1 MVSVKEMLTL
11 SWISE
16 ELKDYLLG
24 DRAIN
29 KIFTLGNS
37 EFPVSWEN
45 EIKLWTFL
53 ETRAALLLKTY
64 KTTSEVSRLELK
76 SCWKFASDCR
86 GCHGFTKVQTKKLV
100 GRVVKTKSSAK
111 CVWISYGAN
120 QRHDCWTW
128 KTTKIRIPKS
138 EIWRMSFALGNWNM
152 WGSIYFLPPSFSL
165 FSSSPPSFSLLSVPL
180 NSWPALL

>member
-1 MVSVKEMLTL
+1 MLIFL
-11 SWISE
+11 WVSE

-64 KTTSEVSRLELK
+64 KTTSEVSQLELK
-76 SCWKFASDCR
+76 
-86 GCHGFTKVQTKKLV
+86 
-100 GRVVKTKSSAK
+100 
-111 CVWISYGAN
+111 
-120 QRHDCWTW
+120 
-128 KTTKIRIPKS
+128 
-138 EIWRMSFALGNWNM
+138 
-152 WGSIYFLPPSFSL
+152 FS
-165 FSSSPPSFSLLSVPL
+165 
-180 NSWPALL
+180 

>member
-1 MVSVKEMLTL
+1 MLTL
-11 SWISE
+11 SLISE

-64 KTTSEVSRLELK
+64 KTTSEVSRLEFK
-76 SCWKFASDCR
+76 SC
-86 GCHGFTKVQTKKLV
+86 
-100 GRVVKTKSSAK
+100 
-111 CVWISYGAN
+111 
-120 QRHDCWTW
+120 
-128 KTTKIRIPKS
+128 
-138 EIWRMSFALGNWNM
+138 
-152 WGSIYFLPPSFSL
+152 
-165 FSSSPPSFSLLSVPL
+165 
-180 NSWPALL
+180 

>member
-1 MVSVKEMLTL
+1 MLTFGL
-11 SWISE
+11 ISE

-64 KTTSEVSRLELK
+64 KTTSQVSLLEFDVMLNVVIGRVSRVQDGSDEL
-76 SCWKFASDCR
+76 DC
-86 GCHGFTKVQTKKLV
+86 TKV
-100 GRVVKTKSSAK
+100 RPNKSVHSSSE
-111 CVWISYGAN
+111 WLQSNN
-120 QRHDCWTW
+120 QMCDCWTDDSR
-128 KTTKIRIPKS
+128 KLRK
-138 EIWRMSFALGNWNM
+138 L
-152 WGSIYFLPPSFSL
+152 
-165 FSSSPPSFSLLSVPL
+165 
-180 NSWPALL
+180 

>member
-11 SWISE
+11 SLISE

-76 SCWKFASDCR
+76 SC
-86 GCHGFTKVQTKKLV
+86 
-100 GRVVKTKSSAK
+100 
-111 CVWISYGAN
+111 
-120 QRHDCWTW
+120 
-128 KTTKIRIPKS
+128 
-138 EIWRMSFALGNWNM
+138 
-152 WGSIYFLPPSFSL
+152 
-165 FSSSPPSFSLLSVPL
+165 
-180 NSWPALL
+180 

>member
-1 MVSVKEMLTL
+1 MGLLQMGFGLFEEILTL
-11 SWISE
+11 SFISE

-64 KTTSEVSRLELK
+64 KTTSEVSFVEFKLW
-76 SCWKFASDCR
+76 WKFWFGLIADQFESLR
-86 GCHGFTKVQTKKLV
+86 GYV
-100 GRVVKTKSSAK
+100 
-111 CVWISYGAN
+111 
-120 QRHDCWTW
+120 
-128 KTTKIRIPKS
+128 
-138 EIWRMSFALGNWNM
+138 SF
-152 WGSIYFLPPSFSL
+152 
-165 FSSSPPSFSLLSVPL
+165 
-180 NSWPALL
+180 